1 MVLTRGVVVALALG
15 LGPPAAAKLP
25 LENTCPRLQGPPPGA
40 APAEDAGPVVLKE
53 GMVLGIDQL
62 MLLRE
67 LLPEELWRFREV
79 FFFEGMRMEIGPC
92 HRRYPVPAFFAEA
105 TQSLSARVE
114 LDDEGNLHQYEAG
127 LPFPPD
133 TIDPA
138 AADAGLRWAWNLQQR
153 YRGFGPVGEFRL
165 VDMPSRI
172 GSVETYL
179 GTFFYAQTGHRADL
193 AATGYSMPE
202 RPDSSFVAGGSF
214 EEPFNARHLAWRQ
227 LRSEKAERRW
237 EEGDDTFVYVPT
249 MRKMRRSAT
258 SWTDGLFTPRYTVAG
273 ESGGGPVPF
282 GTGGEYGA
290 IESIQPTA
298 GINIAATEDIRRG
311 FTGLVIRPNAW
322 RWRYA
327 GEREVIAPLNS
338 VRPGYPTSPDR
349 NFGPSGLSVADDRW
363 EVRWATVIEG
373 VTRKPV
379 DDVARVTLYIDYQTQ
394 QPLYWISRRA
404 NGLLLEV
411 GIQVHRFSGDLP
423 DYPAWSEAAGP
434 AYVFDPVGAAFYW
447 VPGSAGWRRENWGVR
462 SVPVDPDEM
471 RELLAIDTLERRGH

>member
-1 MVLTRGVVVALALG
+1 MRIARGALAALALA
-15 LGPPAAAKLP
+15 LAPPAAGKLP
-25 LENTCPRLQGPPPGA
+25 PENACPRLQGPPPGA
-40 APAEDAGPVVLKE
+40 APAEDALPVTLEE
-53 GMVLGIDQL
+53 GMVLGVDRL
-62 MLLRE
+62 MLLRS

-92 HRRYPVPAFFAEA
+92 HRRYPVPAFFTEA
-105 TQSLSARVE
+105 TEALSPRVR
-114 LDDEGNLHQYEAG
+114 LDEDGNLHDYGAG

-133 TIDPA
+133 AIDPA
-138 AADAGLRWAWNLQQR
+138 APDAGSRWAWNLQQR

-165 VDMPSRI
+165 VDMPSQI

-179 GTFFYAQTGHRADL
+179 GSFFYAQTGHRADL
-193 AATGYSMPE
+193 AATGYRVPE
-202 RPDSSFVAGGSF
+202 REDTSFVAGGNF

-227 LRSEKAERRW
+227 LRGEKAEREW
-237 EEGDDTFVYVPT
+237 QQSDDTFVYVPT

-258 SWTDGLFTPRYTVAG
+258 SWIDGLFTPRYTVAG

-282 GTGGEYGA
+282 GGGGQYGA

-322 RWRYA
+322 RWKLV

-338 VRPGYPTSPDR
+338 ARPGYPTSPDR

-363 EVRWATVIEG
+363 EVRWAAVVEG
-373 VTRKPV
+373 VARKPV
-379 DDVARVTLYIDYQTQ
+379 DDAARVTLYIDYQTQ
-394 QPLYWISRRA
+394 QPLYWISRRT

-423 DYPAWSEAAGP
+423 DYPAWPDGGKAH
-434 AYVFDPVGAAFYW
+434 VFDPVAAAFYY
-447 VPGSAGWRRENWGVR
+447 VPGSAGWRRESFGVR
-462 SVPVDPDEM
+462 SVPVDPDKM
-471 RELLAIDTLERRGH
+471 RELMAIDVLERRGH

>member
-1 MVLTRGVVVALALG
+1 MRIALGSLAALALATALRAG
-15 LGPPAAAKLP
+15 GAPPP
-25 LENTCPRLQGPPPGA
+25 ENTCPRLQGQRPGA
-40 APAEDAGPVVLKE
+40 AAAEDAMPIVLQE
-53 GMVLGIDQL
+53 GMALGIDQL
-62 MLLRE
+62 ILLRD

-105 TQSLSARVE
+105 TRNLAPRVE
-114 LDDEGNLHQYEAG
+114 LDDEGNLHGYVAG

-133 TIDPA
+133 AIDPSA
-138 AADAGLRWAWNLQQR
+138 PDAGLRWAWNLQQR

-165 VDMPSRI
+165 VDLPSRI

-179 GTFFYAQTGHRADL
+179 GDFFYAQTGHRADL
-193 AATGYSMPE
+193 AATGYSVPE
-202 RPDSSFVAGGSF
+202 RKDASFVAGGSF
-214 EEPFNARHLAWRQ
+214 DEPFNARHLAWRQ
-227 LRSEKAERRW
+227 LRSEKAQRDWDEA
-237 EEGDDTFVYVPT
+237 DDTFVYVPT

-258 SWTDGLFTPRYTVAG
+258 SWIDGLFTPRYTVAG

-282 GTGGEYGA
+282 GTGGQYGA
-290 IESIQPTA
+290 LESIQPTA

-322 RWRYA
+322 RWKWV

-338 VRPGYPTSPDR
+338 VRPAYPTSPDR

-363 EVRWATVIEG
+363 EVRWAAVIEG
-373 VTRKPV
+373 VPRKPV
-379 DDVARVTLYIDYQTQ
+379 DDAARVTLWIDQQTQ

-423 DYPAWSEAAGP
+423 DYPTWPDAGGP

-447 VPGSAGWRRENWGVR
+447 VPGGAGWRRESWGVR
-462 SVPVDPDEM
+462 SVPVDPDKM
-471 RELLAIDTLERRGH
+471 RELMAIDVLERRGH